1 MNINPTI
8 NDCTEWMGRLES
20 SGKSSRD
27 RYMIS
32 VCNYESP
39 PAPSRPITDV
49 IQSQAQEL
57 TEFLQPISTSL
68 LQLLLIVGT
77 PAALLAGLLYAINR
91 RKNNKPS

>member
-1 MNINPTI
+1 MNIDMFSLGPC
-8 NDCTEWMGRLES
+8 DEFEEYLTEACKNWMLYQPG
-20 SGKSSRD
+20 
-27 RYMIS
+27 
-32 VCNYESP
+32 
-39 PAPSRPITDV
+39 PAPSRPLTDV